1 MPAKAIFG
9 VMLVIG
15 TAACAATAGPPR
27 DTRIDPAP
35 RQLSH
40 LTTRE
45 RRDLMDR
52 AQVWHS
58 IETAQLDLLAGPD
71 GKGSFPFDSNV
82 TCAFDYPKKPLNGE
96 TPKFDCTLPEGDS
109 VKVKYGQDNGEVFSE
124 VAATRLFWA
133 MGFYVDRMYPVKVTC
148 TNCPDNPFLVST
160 AEWHLGKPASGK
172 TVVYDPAVI
181 ERKVK
186 GENIEVP
193 GYEGWSWL
201 ELDRLAGNA
210 AGATRAQIDAL
221 KLLAA
226 FVQHVDSKPAQQAL
240 LCQAG
245 EARGA
250 EHATCEAPILA
261 IKDLGSTFA
270 AASKVT
276 FPKMKLESWHSVPV
290 WKNAATCQA
299 HLTRSFVGT
308 LENPV
313 ISEEGRQFLASRL
326 SLLSDKQLHD
336 LFTAAR
342 VERRKDNI
350 EGRQVTAD
358 DWVRVFKEK
367 RDAIVNQRCPSGTT

>member
-124 VAATRLFWA
+124 VAATRLFWVRGSSESA
-133 MGFYVDRMYPVKVTC
+133 SRCTC
-148 TNCPDNPFLVST
+148 RS
-160 AEWHLGKPASGK
+160 
-172 TVVYDPAVI
+172 
-181 ERKVK
+181 
-186 GENIEVP
+186 
-193 GYEGWSWL
+193 
-201 ELDRLAGNA
+201 
-210 AGATRAQIDAL
+210 AGARSCSST
-221 KLLAA
+221 
-226 FVQHVDSKPAQQAL
+226 
-240 LCQAG
+240 
-245 EARGA
+245 GA
-250 EHATCEAPILA
+250 
-261 IKDLGSTFA
+261 
-270 AASKVT
+270 V
-276 FPKMKLESWHSVPV
+276 
-290 WKNAATCQA
+290 
-299 HLTRSFVGT
+299 
-308 LENPV
+308 
-313 ISEEGRQFLASRL
+313 
-326 SLLSDKQLHD
+326 
-336 LFTAAR
+336 
-342 VERRKDNI
+342 RRK
-350 EGRQVTAD
+350 
-358 DWVRVFKEK
+358 K
-367 RDAIVNQRCPSGTT
+367 RPLETPG